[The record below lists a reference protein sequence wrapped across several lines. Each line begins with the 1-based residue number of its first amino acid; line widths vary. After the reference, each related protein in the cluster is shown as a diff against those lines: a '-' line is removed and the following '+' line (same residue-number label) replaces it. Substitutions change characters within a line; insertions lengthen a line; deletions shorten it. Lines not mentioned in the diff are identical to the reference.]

1 MLTVLKEGKYP
12 VLSIIDDKE
21 FVEARK
27 RLEAR
32 SKQLKKKQGKGCEPN
47 AGKALTDKEVNIQM
61 FVFS

>member
-12 VLSIIDDKE
+12 VSSIIDDKE
-21 FVEARK
+21 FDEARK

-32 SKQLKKKQGKGCEPN
+32 SKQLKKQDKGCEPN
-47 AGKALTDKEVNIQM
+47 AGEALTDEEVNIQI

>member
-21 FVEARK
+21 FDEARK
-27 RLEAR
+27 SLEAR
-32 SKQLKKKQGKGCEPN
+32 SNQLKKQDKGCEPN
-47 AGKALTDKEVNIQM
+47 AGKALTDEEVNIKI